1 MICSINWKA
10 INSRLNTCFVES
22 NINFKIS
29 NHALLFLWKLNS
41 ILCIRSFI
49 RGVKK
54 YASFQYPQT
63 YRDVTKIWRIVT
75 SQLMSRRKW
84 NYEYHLRCKNM
95 RFSNDKRWMCASFHG
110 WENDFSPF
118 SFIPIFLLFQFL
130 STLKLKLQFSIS
142 RFTKGRI
149 NPFTKDC
156 WSCCTCFEW
165 NSTLNIFFNLFQYL
179 HGNARVKNRYNSVEM
194 LS

>member
-1 MICSINWKA
+1 MLRIA
-10 INSRLNTCFVES
+10 CFVKS

-29 NHALLFLWKLNS
+29 DHALLFLWKLNS

-63 YRDVTKIWRIVT
+63 YRDVTKIWRIMT

-95 RFSNDKRWMCASFHG
+95 RFLQRRKMDVRK
-110 WENDFSPF
+110 FSWLRKWF
-118 SFIPIFLLFQFL
+118 LSIFLYPNFSSL
-130 STLKLKLQFSIS
+130 SIS
-142 RFTKGRI
+142 FNFKIKTSIFHFTLVHFIKERI

>member
-1 MICSINWKA
+1 MLCRIEYKFQNIRSCI
-10 INSRLNTCFVES
+10 IIPVEIKLDS
-22 NINFKIS
+22 
-29 NHALLFLWKLNS
+29 LF
-41 ILCIRSFI
+41 CIRSFI

-95 RFSNDKRWMCASFHG
+95 RFLQRRKMDVRKFSSS

>member
-1 MICSINWKA
+1 MLRIA
-10 INSRLNTCFVES
+10 CFVES

-29 NHALLFLWKLNS
+29 DHALLFLWKLNS
-41 ILCIRSFI
+41 ILRSVSDHSSEAWKSILRFNIRKHIVTWRKYEESWLHSWCHAENGI
-49 RGVKK
+49 TNIICGVKIC
-54 YASFQYPQT
+54 
-63 YRDVTKIWRIVT
+63 V
-75 SQLMSRRKW
+75 
-84 NYEYHLRCKNM
+84 
-95 RFSNDKRWMCASFHG
+95 FSNDERWMCASFHG